1 MLVSADCLQCGTR
14 FTYDKVG
21 QGRIRGY
28 CSGACKL
35 DAHNAKQRL
44 KRSQLTPNQR
54 DALDRRNGM
63 KLTCAVCGSPMWKS
77 ATSRQQGQAVHNSCR
92 RTVSAEERKQA
103 QAWLPNLRAAVPRQR
118 KPRPPLAKTSER
130 GYGTAHQNARTKLLA
145 QLVAGTP
152 CGFCSEPMEPG
163 QPLDLDHSDPSSRL
177 RGEPG
182 DRLTHRSCN
191 RARKGNRHPR
201 VQSCE
206 ICGDEFPYRE
216 RVRTCGRKCGWELRR
231 RNNDLKEV
239 S

>member
-1 MLVSADCLQCGTR
+1 MPRRPDMPCAICGELMWRGT
-14 FTYDKVG
+14 TTLSPG
-21 QGRIRGY
+21 Q
-28 CSGACKL
+28 A
-35 DAHNAKQRL
+35 AHNAC
-44 KRSQLTPNQR
+44 RSQ
-54 DALDRRNGM
+54 
-63 KLTCAVCGSPMWKS
+63 
-77 ATSRQQGQAVHNSCR
+77 
-92 RTVSAEERKQA
+92 VSAAERELASVWRRSVREQA
-103 QAWLPNLRAAVPRQR
+103 PRES
-118 KPRPPLAKTSER
+118 RPTRVLGKTSER
-130 GYGTAHQNARTKLLA
+130 GYGTAHQRVRIKLLA
-145 QLVAGTP
+145 LLVPGTP
-152 CGFCSEPMEPG
+152 CGFCGEPMELG